1 MSAWN
6 APWKEH
12 DMNTV
17 TTQDGARIYY
27 NLMNEDL
34 LGLLNT

>member
-1 MSAWN
+1 LAGTRE
-6 APWKEH
+6 EH

-27 NLMNEDL
+27 ILVAEDL
-34 LGLLNT
+34 LGFLNT